1 MLGNR
6 PPLLANSYRWLGRR
20 LALLVGAIFAIVTIS
35 ADFAGARLPTTDSF
49 GDTVAAVSADGQSG
63 NLAETA
69 STGPMCQ
76 LSGSDQIAEAP
87 CQPDKS
93 TGSPRAAL
101 ETRLAPRY
109 TQSRAAPLSDF
120 VIGPLDR
127 PPNPLRL

>member
-6 PPLLANSYRWLGRR
+6 RQLLANSYNRLGRR
-20 LALLVGAIFAIVTIS
+20 LALLVGAIFVIVTIS
-35 ADFAGARLPTTDSF
+35 ADFAGARLPMTDGF
-49 GDTVAAVSADGQSG
+49 GQTAAAVSADSYSG

-69 STGPMCQ
+69 RTGPMCQ
-76 LSGSDQIAEAP
+76 LSGSDQVAVAP

-101 ETRLAPRY
+101 EIRLAPCY

-127 PPNPLRL
+127 PPNLLRL